1 METIYTNFVKV
12 RDVHGSVVC
21 INRKYIT
28 QIETNGYK
36 IFVRGVQGLYVE
48 LDNKLYT
55 IEEIIAGGYDLLRE
69 SKPKVEEKPK
79 MEKPQPAKKGVN
91 RPPLPEENT
100 KERARL
106 WVACGGRVS
115 KRYGWGWKGAEQQ
128 PISEYEAMELLP
140 KYDFGK
146 GFYMLTW
153 TYYEDMPCLC
163 FNELSENDM
172 E

>member
-1 METIYTNFVKV
+1 METTYTNFVKV
-12 RDVHGSVVC
+12 RDVHGNVEC

-28 QIETNGYK
+28 QIETDGDK

-48 LDNKLYT
+48 LEKELYT
-55 IEEIIAGGYDLLRE
+55 MEEIVAGGYDLLRE
-69 SKPKVEEKPK
+69 SKPKEEG
-79 MEKPQPAKKGVN
+79 KPQPAKKEVS

-115 KRYGWGWKGAEQQ
+115 KRYGWGWKGAKQKA
-128 PISEYEAMELLP
+128 ISKDEAMELLP

-153 TYYEDMPCLC
+153 TYHEDMPCLC
-163 FNELSENDM
+163 FNELSVNDM